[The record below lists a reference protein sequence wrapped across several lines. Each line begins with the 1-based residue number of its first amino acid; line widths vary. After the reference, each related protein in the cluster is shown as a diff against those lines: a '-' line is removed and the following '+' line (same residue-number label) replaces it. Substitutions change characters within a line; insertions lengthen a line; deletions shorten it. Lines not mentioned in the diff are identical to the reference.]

1 MSNNNNNNSELDQ
14 LIQHSHQ
21 ITIQL
26 HNTLQQ
32 IQTIYHHPRAS
43 PSSLAHSIQTL
54 TQQLARFHQQL
65 RASGLG
71 ALPANTHQ
79 LIQPNDNDNDNDNDD
94 DQQDGV
100 TTTFLQRLEAH
111 FQSIYHHRQIQRDAA
126 NIVRGVT
133 TTSSSSSAP
142 PPADPSSSSSI
153 LSSQKNITVTPTI

>member
-1 MSNNNNNNSELDQ
+1 MSSELDQ

-54 TQQLARFHQQL
+54 IQQLARFHQQL

-79 LIQPNDNDNDNDNDD
+79 LIQPKDNDNDD

-100 TTTFLQRLEAH
+100 TTTLLQRLEAH
-111 FQSIYHHRQIQRDAA
+111 FQAIYHHRQIQRDAA

-133 TTSSSSSAP
+133 SSTTSAP
-142 PPADPSSSSSI
+142 PPANPSSSI
-153 LSSQKNITVTPTI
+153 IMSSQKNITVTPAV